1 MHYDISAVLENP
13 TAATALAT
21 GRQQDEDDEGGD
33 EDAEPENA
41 EQLYILKTIQFR
53 FFYLNHIFSANV
65 NVAAYHDGV
74 PHIIVESRDD
84 LTGVGDG
91 GVVGCHLVD
100 NNAACHTLH
109 PCWDPSQ

>member
-41 EQLYILKTIQFR
+41 EQLHILKTIQFR
-53 FFYLNHIFSANV
+53 FFLS
-65 NVAAYHDGV
+65 
-74 PHIIVESRDD
+74 
-84 LTGVGDG
+84 
-91 GVVGCHLVD
+91 
-100 NNAACHTLH
+100 
-109 PCWDPSQ
+109 